1 MRFEQLD
8 LNLLVALDILLE
20 EQNITRSAERLHLSQ
35 SATSGILARLRAFFE
50 DDLLVQIGKKMQA
63 TPFALELQG
72 PVAGVLA
79 TVRGSIIGK
88 KANNPE
94 QSERHFKI
102 IASDYIIQVL
112 LTHVLSDIAK
122 VAPKVTFEF
131 LSPFAHEVS
140 ILAKGGADMM
150 MAPAAVMLADYPNAP
165 LIKDELVC
173 IADINN
179 DDIGN
184 VLTFEQFNSLGHVS
198 VGFARASHLSIEQ
211 WLIDTMET
219 NRRVEIITNDFSTLI
234 YTLVNTKRIAILPQ
248 HFAAMHAQRQAVKVV
263 KLPFETPPLQE
274 SIMWHPTLENDP
286 MHRWLRQKILTHA
299 ATFNAQ

>member
-8 LNLLVALDILLE
+8 LNLLVALDIFLE

-35 SATSGILARLRAFFE
+35 SATSGILSRLRTFFE
-50 DDLLVQIGKKMQA
+50 DDLLVQIGKKMQP

-79 TVRGSIIGK
+79 TVRGSIIGR

-112 LTHVLSDIAK
+112 LRHV
-122 VAPKVTFEF
+122 VAAVAESAPNVTFEF
-131 LSPFAHEVS
+131 LSPFAHEVN
-140 ILAKGGADMM
+140 ILAKGGADLM
-150 MAPAAVMLADYPNAP
+150 MAPEAVMLDAYSSIP
-165 LIKDELVC
+165 LVSDELVC

-179 DDIGN
+179 TA
-184 VLTFEQFNSLGHVS
+184 VSTELTFEQFNSLGHVS

-211 WLIDTMET
+211 WLTETMET
-219 NRRVEIITNDFSTLI
+219 NRRVEVITNDFSTLI
-234 YTLVNTKRIAILPQ
+234 YTLINTERIAILPR
-248 HFAAMHAQRQAVKVV
+248 HFAEMHAARKAVKIV
-263 KLPFETPPLQE
+263 KLPFETPKLKE
-274 SIMWHPTLENDP
+274 SMMWHPTLENDP
-286 MHRWLRQKILTHA
+286 MHRWLRQQIFDS
-299 ATFNAQ
+299 ATKFQ

>member
-35 SATSGILARLRAFFE
+35 SATSGILSRLRNFFE
-50 DDLLVQIGKKMQA
+50 DDLLVQIGKRMQP

-112 LTHVLSDIAK
+112 LAKVVAEIAH

-131 LSPFAHEVS
+131 LSPFAHEIN
-140 ILAKGGADMM
+140 ILAKGGADVM
-150 MAPAAVMLADYPNAP
+150 MAPESVVPETHPSTP
-165 LIKDELVC
+165 LVSDELVC
-173 IADINN
+173 ITDINN
-179 DDIGN
+179 MEIGD
-184 VLTFEQFNSLGHVS
+184 VLSYEQFNSLGHVS

-211 WLIDTMET
+211 WLVDKMET
-219 NRRVEIITNDFSTLI
+219 NRRVEIITNDFSTMI
-234 YTLVNTKRIAILPQ
+234 YTLLNTNRIAILPR
-248 HFAAMHAQRQAVKVV
+248 HFAEMHAQREAVKIV
-263 KLPFETPPLQE
+263 KLPFETPPLKE
-274 SIMWHPTLENDP
+274 SMMWHPTLESDP
-286 MHRWLRQKILTHA
+286 MHRWLREKILVHA
-299 ATFNAQ
+299 ANFQ

>member
-35 SATSGILARLRAFFE
+35 SATSGILSRLRAFFE
-50 DDLLVQIGKKMQA
+50 DDLLVQIGKKMQP

-102 IASDYIIQVL
+102 VATDYVVQVL
-112 LTHVLSDIAK
+112 LRHVVVDVAK
-122 VAPKVTFEF
+122 LAPKVTFEF
-131 LSPFAHEVS
+131 MSPFAHEINVLS
-140 ILAKGGADMM
+140 KGGADMTI
-150 MAPAAVMLADYPNAP
+150 APEIAMLDIYSSAP
-165 LIKDELVC
+165 LITDELVC

-179 DDIGN
+179 EQVGD
-184 VLTFEQFNSLGHVS
+184 VLSFEQFSSMGHVS
-198 VGFARASHLSIEQ
+198 VGYARTSHLSIEH
-211 WLIDTMET
+211 WLFEKMEI
-219 NRRVEIITNDFSTLI
+219 NRRVEILTNDFSTMI
-234 YTLVNTKRIAILPQ
+234 YTLLNTQRIAILPQ
-248 HFAAMHAQRQAVKVV
+248 HFAEMHAQRESFKIV
-263 KLPFETPPLQE
+263 KLPFETPPLKE
-274 SIMWHPTLENDP
+274 IMMWHPTLENDP
-286 MHRWLRQKILTHA
+286 MHSWLRQRIIESA
-299 ATFNAQ
+299 AKFN

>member
-20 EQNITRSAERLHLSQ
+20 EQNITRSSERLHLSQ
-35 SATSGILARLRAFFE
+35 SATSGILSRLRAFFE
-50 DDLLVQIGKKMQA
+50 DDLLVQIGKKMQP

-79 TVRGSIIGK
+79 TVRGSIIGR

-112 LTHVLSDIAK
+112 LRHVLAD
-122 VAPKVTFEF
+122 VAQSAPGVTFEF
-131 LSPFAHEVS
+131 LSPFAHEVNV
-140 ILAKGGADMM
+140 LAKGGADIM
-150 MAPAAVMLADYPNAP
+150 MAPEAVMLDAYPNTP
-165 LIKDELVC
+165 LVSDELVC

-179 DDIGN
+179 KRVDKE
-184 VLTFEQFNSLGHVS
+184 LTMEEFNSLGHIS

-211 WLIDTMET
+211 WLIHTMET
-219 NRRVEIITNDFSTLI
+219 NRRVEVITNDFSTMI
-234 YTLVNTKRIAILPQ
+234 YTLLNTDRIAILPR
-248 HFAAMHAQRQAVKVV
+248 HFAEMHVQREAVKIV
-263 KLPFETPPLQE
+263 KLPFETPKLKE
-274 SIMWHPTLENDP
+274 NMMWHPTLENDP
-286 MHRWLRQKILTHA
+286 MHRWLRQRIIDCA
-299 ATFNAQ
+299 AKFA

>member
-35 SATSGILARLRAFFE
+35 SATSGILSRLRAFFE
-50 DDLLVQIGKKMQA
+50 DDLLVQIGKKMQP

-72 PVAGVLA
+72 PIAGVLA
-79 TVRGSIIGK
+79 TVRGSIIGR

-112 LTHVLSDIAK
+112 LRHVLADIAK
-122 VAPKVTFEF
+122 SAPSVTFEF
-131 LSPFAHEVS
+131 LSPFAHEVNV
-140 ILAKGGADMM
+140 LAKGGADIM
-150 MAPAAVMLADYPNAP
+150 MAPESVMLDTYKHVP
-165 LIKDELVC
+165 LVSDELVC

-179 DDIGN
+179 KLVDKE
-184 VLTFEQFNSLGHVS
+184 LTMEEFSSLGHIS

-211 WLIDTMET
+211 WLVQTMET
-219 NRRVEIITNDFSTLI
+219 NRRVEVITNDFSTMI
-234 YTLVNTKRIAILPQ
+234 HTLLNTDRIAILPR
-248 HFAAMHAQRQAVKVV
+248 HFAQMHIQREGIKII
-263 KLPFETPPLQE
+263 KLPFDTPKLKE
-274 SIMWHPTLENDP
+274 NMMWHPTLENDP
-286 MHRWLRQKILTHA
+286 MHRWLRQRIIECA
-299 ATFNAQ
+299 AKFQ

>member
-35 SATSGILARLRAFFE
+35 SATSGILSRLRAFFE
-50 DDLLVQIGKKMQA
+50 DDLLVQIGKKMQP
-63 TPFALELQG
+63 TPLALELHG

-112 LTHVLSDIAK
+112 LSHVVAELAIL
-122 VAPKVTFEF
+122 APKVTFEF
-131 LSPFAHEVS
+131 LSPFAHEVN
-140 ILAKGGADMM
+140 ILARGGADMI
-150 MAPAAVMLADYPNAP
+150 MAPEAVMLNTYPSAP
-165 LIKDELVC
+165 LVNDELVC

-179 DDIGN
+179 DLLSDK
-184 VLTFEQFNSLGHVS
+184 LSLEEFNSFGHVS
-198 VGFARASHLSIEQ
+198 VGFGRASHLSIEP
-211 WLIDTMET
+211 WLIETMEI
-219 NRRVEIITNDFSTLI
+219 NRRIEIITNDFSTML
-234 YTLVNTKRIAILPQ
+234 YTVLNTKRIAILPR
-248 HFAAMHAQRQAVKVV
+248 HFADVHAMRGAIKIV
-263 KLPFETPPLQE
+263 KLPFDAPKLKE
-274 SIMWHPTLENDP
+274 SMMWHPTLENDP
-286 MHRWLRQKILTHA
+286 MHRWLRQKILNSA
-299 ATFNAQ
+299 AKFY

>member
-35 SATSGILARLRAFFE
+35 SATSGILSRLRAFFE
-50 DDLLVQIGKKMQA
+50 DDLLVQIGKKMQP

-112 LTHVLSDIAK
+112 LSQMVIEVAK
-122 VAPKVTFEF
+122 SAPRVTFEF
-131 LSPFAHEVS
+131 LSPFAHEIS

-150 MAPAAVMLADYPNAP
+150 MAPEAVMLDTYPSTP
-165 LIKDELVC
+165 LVSDELVC

-179 DDIGN
+179 SLIGDE
-184 VLTFEQFNSLGHVS
+184 LSFEQFSSLGHVS
-198 VGFARASHLSIEQ
+198 VGFARASHLSIEP
-211 WLIDTMET
+211 WLIETMEI
-219 NRRVEIITNDFSTLI
+219 NRRVEIITNDFSTMI
-234 YTLVNTKRIAILPQ
+234 YTLLNTKRIAILPR
-248 HFAAMHAQRQAVKVV
+248 HFADVHAQRGAIKIV
-263 KLPFETPPLQE
+263 KLPFKSPPLRE
-274 SIMWHPTLENDP
+274 SMMWHPTLENDP
-286 MHRWLRQKILTHA
+286 MHRWLRQRILECA
-299 ATFNAQ
+299 AKFH

>member
-35 SATSGILARLRAFFE
+35 SATSGILSRLRTFFE
-50 DDLLVQIGKKMQA
+50 DDLLVQIGKKMQP

-102 IASDYIIQVL
+102 IASDYIVQVL
-112 LTHVLSDIAK
+112 LAK
-122 VAPKVTFEF
+122 VVAEIANEAPKVTFEF
-131 LSPFAHEVS
+131 LSPFAHEVN

-150 MAPAAVMLADYPNAP
+150 VAPESVMLESYQSAP
-165 LIKDELVC
+165 LVRDELVC
-173 IADINN
+173 IADKHNTQIN
-179 DDIGN
+179 D
-184 VLTFEQFNSLGHVS
+184 VLSYEQFNSLGHVS

-211 WLIDTMET
+211 WLVDKMET
-219 NRRVEIITNDFSTLI
+219 HRRVEIITNDFSTMI
-234 YTLVNTKRIAILPQ
+234 YTLLNTNRIAILPRN
-248 HFAAMHAQRQAVKVV
+248 FAQMHAQRGAIKMV
-263 KLPFETPPLQE
+263 KLPFETPPLNE
-274 SIMWHPTLENDP
+274 SMMWHPTLESDP
-286 MHRWLRQKILTHA
+286 MHRWLRQKILDHSA
-299 ATFNAQ
+299 KLQ

>member
-35 SATSGILARLRAFFE
+35 SATSGILSRLRAFFG
-50 DDLLVQIGKKMQA
+50 DDLLVQIGKKMLP

-112 LTHVLSDIAK
+112 LSQMVIEVAK
-122 VAPKVTFEF
+122 SAPKVTFEF
-131 LSPFAHEVS
+131 LSPFTHEIN
-140 ILAKGGADMM
+140 ILAKGGADLM
-150 MAPAAVMLADYPNAP
+150 MAPEAVMLDNYPSTP
-165 LIKDELVC
+165 LVSDELVC

-179 DDIGN
+179 TLIGDE
-184 VLTFEQFNSLGHVS
+184 LSFEQFNSLGHVS
-198 VGFARASHLSIEQ
+198 VGFARASHLSIEP
-211 WLIDTMET
+211 WLIETMEI
-219 NRRVEIITNDFSTLI
+219 NRRVEIITNDFSTMI
-234 YTLVNTKRIAILPQ
+234 YTLLNTKRIAILPR
-248 HFAAMHAQRQAVKVV
+248 HFAEVHAQRGAIKII
-263 KLPFETPPLQE
+263 KLPFESPPLRE
-274 SIMWHPTLENDP
+274 SMMWHPTLENDP
-286 MHRWLRQKILTHA
+286 MHRWLRQRIVECA
-299 ATFNAQ
+299 AKFQ

>member
-35 SATSGILARLRAFFE
+35 SATSGILSRLRAFFE
-50 DDLLVQIGKKMQA
+50 DDLLVQIGKKMQP

-72 PVAGVLA
+72 PVSGVLA

-102 IASDYIIQVL
+102 IASDYIVQVL
-112 LTHVLSDIAK
+112 LAKVIADIAK
-122 VAPKVTFEF
+122 SAPRVTFEF
-131 LSPFAHEVS
+131 LSPFAHEIN

-150 MAPAAVMLADYPNAP
+150 MAPDSIMLEKYHSAP
-165 LIKDELVC
+165 LVSDELVC
-173 IADINN
+173 IADKNNTEIN
-179 DDIGN
+179 D
-184 VLTFEQFNSLGHVS
+184 VLSYEQFNSMGHVS

-211 WLIDTMET
+211 WLIDKMET
-219 NRRVEIITNDFSTLI
+219 NRRVEIITNDFSSMI
-234 YTLVNTKRIAILPQ
+234 YTLVNTNRIAILPRL
-248 HFAAMHAQRQAVKVV
+248 FAQMHTQNQAVKMI
-263 KLPFETPPLQE
+263 KLPFETPPLKE
-274 SIMWHPTLENDP
+274 SMMWHPTLENDP
-286 MHRWLRQKILTHA
+286 MHRWLRQKILDHA
-299 ATFNAQ
+299 ASFQ